1 MQCVLLKRHMKE
13 IFDIEGMVQESFEG
27 DAGLNIIAV
36 CLLSCLE
43 ARTDYCFVQV
53 LRK

>member
-1 MQCVLLKRHMKE
+1 MKE

-36 CLLSCLE
+36 SVS
-43 ARTDYCFVQV
+43 AV
-53 LRK
+53 LP